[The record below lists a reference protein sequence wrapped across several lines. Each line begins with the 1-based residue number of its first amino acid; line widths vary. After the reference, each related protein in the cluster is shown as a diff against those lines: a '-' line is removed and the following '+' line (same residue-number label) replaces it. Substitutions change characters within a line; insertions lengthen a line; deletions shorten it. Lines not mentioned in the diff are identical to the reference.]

1 MKCFAI
7 CSWVLLLVVASNSAY
22 TDEDPQVWLDRMST
36 AMSQMSYQ
44 GTFIYI
50 SGGRMETMRITHVA
64 DENGARE
71 RLASVSGP
79 EREVVRD
86 ATGVRWMSGED
97 ESVVSDP
104 ATNWPMFL
112 DQSFRGLSAKS
123 DVYRL
128 KLLDRKRIAEFTGQQ
143 LDIVAT
149 DDFRYGYSV
158 WLEAE
163 SGLLLQWQLN
173 DKHGN
178 SLAKLV
184 FTELKIGT
192 EVNQSEL
199 RASHKKTDKAKTGLL
214 VDTAVSASIPRHW
227 SPGWLPPGFHMMAS
241 RAPQT
246 GEKNGFQHQVYS
258 DGIASISLYLEP
270 DDGAA
275 DSGLGLRQLGTSH
288 IFGRKGNGVMVTV
301 VGDVP
306 AITVE
311 KIAQSVDFSQ

>member
-1 MKCFAI
+1 M
-7 CSWVLLLVVASNSAY
+7 
-22 TDEDPQVWLDRMST
+22 
-36 AMSQMSYQ
+36 
-44 GTFIYI
+44 
-50 SGGRMETMRITHVA
+50 
-64 DENGARE
+64 
-71 RLASVSGP
+71 
-79 EREVVRD
+79 
-86 ATGVRWMSGED
+86 
-97 ESVVSDP
+97 VSDP
-104 ATNWPMFL
+104 AMNWPMFL

-123 DVYRL
+123 DVYQL

-158 WLEAE
+158 WLESE

-173 DKHGN
+173 DNHGN

-184 FTELKIGT
+184 FTEMKIGT

-199 RASHKKTDKAKTGLL
+199 RASHHNAGKAKSSLP
-214 VDTAVSASIPRHW
+214 VDTAMSASLPGNW
-227 SPGWLPPGFHMMAS
+227 SPGWLPPGFRMMAS

-246 GEKNGFQHQVYS
+246 GLENGFQHQVYS

-288 IFGRKGNGVMVTV
+288 IFGRKADGIMVTV